1 MKQVINIVVDVETL
15 SLESDAAIISIA
27 AVPFNPVVDE
37 LNSFDVFQVRPEGA
51 SEPLSEFYEVVNAT
65 SCALQGMHIDM
76 ETVNWWSRQKPE
88 AKAELLSRQ
97 PLNIGEAMNAF
108 HNYLEGMKKAYDADI
123 VMWSQGSDFDFPI
136 IANAYNKVL
145 KGTRLPWDYRDK
157 RDARSIVLDGLEMM
171 YGREEKPYD
180 RIPECPTFK
189 EELKHSAL
197 YDARR
202 TAWSVANVKNMICR
216 SISEAHTSATTP
228 KSSE

>member
-65 SCALQGMHIDM
+65 SCALHGMRIDM
-76 ETVNWWSRQKPE
+76 DTVSWWSKQGE
-88 AKAELLSRQ
+88 MAKAELLSRQ
-97 PLNIGEAMNAF
+97 PLNIGAAMNAF

-157 RDARSIVLDGLEMM
+157 RDARSIVLDGIEKV
-171 YGREEKPYD
+171 YGRLEKPYSV
-180 RIPECPTFK
+180 IPPCDCVV
-189 EELKHSAL
+189 EEMKHSAL
-197 YDARR
+197 MDARR
-202 TAWSVANVKNMICR
+202 TAWSVAFVNNMICR
-216 SISEAHTSATTP
+216 SISEAHTSAITP

>member
-15 SLESDAAIISIA
+15 SLESDAAIVSIA
-27 AVPFNPVVDE
+27 AVPFNPNVD
-37 LNSFDVFQVRPEGA
+37 DVNIFSVFEVQMDGSGESLG
-51 SEPLSEFYEVVNAT
+51 EFYEVVNAT

-76 ETVNWWSRQKPE
+76 ETVHWWSRQKPE

-123 VMWSQGSDFDFPI
+123 VVWAQGADFDFPKI
-136 IANAYNKVL
+136 RNAYNKCLNGVN
-145 KGTRLPWDYRDK
+145 RPWNYRDV

-180 RIPECPTFK
+180 RITECPTFK

-202 TAWSVANVKNMICR
+202 TAWSVANVRNMICR
-216 SISEAHTSATTP
+216 SISEAHTSAITP

>member
-1 MKQVINIVVDVETL
+1 MKQVINIAIDLETL
-15 SLESDAAIISIA
+15 SLESDAAIGSIA
-27 AVPFNPVVDE
+27 AVPFNPNVEVFNDY
-37 LNSFDVFQVRPEGA
+37 SVFQVIPEGA
-51 SEPLSEFYEVVNAT
+51 TEPLSEFYEVVNAT

-76 ETVNWWSRQKPE
+76 ETVKWWSCQKPE

-108 HNYLEGMKKAYDADI
+108 HNYVEGMKRAYDADI
-123 VMWSQGSDFDFPI
+123 VVWAQGADFDFPKI
-136 IANAYNKVL
+136 RNAYNKCLNGVN
-145 KGTRLPWDYRDK
+145 RPWGYRDV

-202 TAWSVANVKNMICR
+202 TAWSVANVRNMICR

-228 KSSE
+228 QSSE